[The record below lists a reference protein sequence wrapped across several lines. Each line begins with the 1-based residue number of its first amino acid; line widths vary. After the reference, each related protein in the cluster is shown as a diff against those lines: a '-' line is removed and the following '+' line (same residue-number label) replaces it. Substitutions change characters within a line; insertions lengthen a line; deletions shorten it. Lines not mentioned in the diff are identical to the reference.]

1 MRICK
6 FLLVAALLAIMVQTA
21 SAVSILKVDVYG
33 DTNTVQTGYDDTL
46 FVDAAGTTDPSVT
59 TMLGITVT
67 LDGLWTGANQGAAV
81 APDIPPGFTEH
92 GLLCDMAI
100 PGVVGTGP
108 RTMTISGLDPNTTY
122 VTSLWAYDGADL
134 MTFDLSANGV
144 LVKDDYVS
152 NTGDIAYPDIY
163 HPSHSPDQN
172 YQNRIDFEAT
182 SDGSGVVVLQYSD
195 PLPQPQL
202 AVDVWGEWNTA
213 QPGFTDTIYCGFNG
227 TLDPTVT
234 TAAGI
239 TVTLNGTW
247 GGRNRGDVAAP
258 DVPPDFTEHGLLVD
272 WGSSW
277 DPSDGS
283 ALERTVTI
291 SGLEPDTTY
300 DTSLWGYEHN
310 NPQGWDVSA
319 NGVLVVDDFLWN
331 SVPTH
336 NDENR
341 MDFQATS
348 DGDGIVVLE
357 YSDPTSGLVAG
368 QYLPYKINALTMTD
382 PLATPATGPSYRI
395 NGLQMSTP
403 PIAGDTDND
412 GKVDEADAATLAANW
427 LKATDAVWE
436 EGDFNDDG
444 SVDDIDATLLA
455 ANWYVGV
462 PTSAVP
468 EPSTICL
475 VLSTLGMLL
484 GATFFR
490 RGSTS

>member
-1 MRICK
+1 MRICR
-6 FLLVAALLAIMVQTA
+6 LLLATGALLAIVVQTA
-21 SAVSILKVDVYG
+21 SATNVLKLDVYG
-33 DTNTVQTGYDDTL
+33 DSNTVEPGFVDTL
-46 FVDAAGTTDPSVT
+46 FCYDTDVDILANPNPSVT
-59 TMLGITVT
+59 TAAGITVT
-67 LDGLWTGANQGAAV
+67 LDGIWGGRNRSPNPVNQ
-81 APDIPPGFTEH
+81 DDFTEH
-92 GLLCDMAI
+92 ALLTDWGGPWTPGLDA
-100 PGVVGTGP
+100 
-108 RTMTISGLDPNTTY
+108 RTVTVSGLDPNTTY
-122 VTSLWAYDGADL
+122 STSLWAWEAGNVL
-134 MTFDLSANGV
+134 EFDLSANGV
-144 LVKDDYVS
+144 LVKDNYRSVS
-152 NTGDIAYPDIY
+152 NPTSND
-163 HPSHSPDQN
+163 
-172 YQNRIDFEAT
+172 QNRIDFEAT